1 MSASEAR
8 VTATQ
13 AGGVLIIGA
22 GFSGLGIAAMLDKSG
37 IRDWIILE
45 QADDVGGT
53 WRDNTYPGCAC
64 DIPSPLYSYSFAQNP
79 FWSHLFAP
87 QAEIHG
93 YLKHFAQDRQLT
105 SRIQFGKSVQNLTW
119 NEQARQWEVTTSD
132 GAIYHFTYVVSGVG
146 LLHRPK
152 VPTLPGIENFKGE
165 VFHSAAWNHSYDLS
179 GKRVAVVGTG
189 ASAIQFVP
197 AIVDQVESMTVFQRS
212 APWILPKANRPLD
225 SRYKRLS
232 RVFPPYMWYER
243 AKLYWIHEKRAEGF
257 TNITSD
263 TGKSEHLGRTL
274 LERQVADPELRK
286 KLTPDYAIG
295 CKRLLISNDYY
306 PALAREHVEVATD
319 GVGEFYDEGIVT
331 TSGEK
336 VEADCVIFGTG
347 FDAQNAL
354 AEVSIRGR
362 NGIDL
367 NDAWGEGMSA
377 YLGST
382 ISGFP
387 NFFIMCGPNTGLGH
401 NSQVF
406 MIEAQ
411 GRYIC
416 AVVKHAQRKGGTV
429 EVKRAVHDAFRDWL
443 DGRMESTVWQAGG
456 CTSWYIDSRSG
467 KNTLLWP
474 STTLDF
480 WRKTRFVRPSDY
492 IFG

>member
-1 MSASEAR
+1 MSTSDTRGAPPQTGR
-8 VTATQ
+8 
-13 AGGVLIIGA
+13 VLIIGA

-37 IRDWIILE
+37 IRDWVILE
-45 QADDVGGT
+45 RSTDVGGT

-79 FWSHLFAP
+79 AWSHLFAP
-87 QAEIHG
+87 QPEIHD
-93 YLKHFAQDRQLT
+93 YLRRFARDRQLT
-105 SRIQFGKSVQNLTW
+105 SRIQFGKTLRELTW
-119 NEQARQWEVTTSD
+119 DEGSHQWDATTDD
-132 GAIYHFTYVVSGVG
+132 GSTYHFTYVVSGVG
-146 LLHRPK
+146 LLHRAKLPE
-152 VPTLPGIENFKGE
+152 LPGLQKFKGE
-165 VFHSAAWNHSYDLS
+165 VFHSAGWNHSYDLS

-189 ASAIQFVP
+189 ASAIQFIP
-197 AIVDQVESMTVFQRS
+197 AIVDQVDSMTVFQRS
-212 APWILPKANRPLD
+212 APWVLPKANRPLE

-232 RVFPPYMWYER
+232 KTFPPYMWYQR
-243 AKLYWIHEKRAEGF
+243 AKLYWIHEQRAQGF
-257 TNITSD
+257 TDIASD
-263 TGKSEHLGRTL
+263 TDKSERLGRKL
-274 LERQVADPELRK
+274 LDRQVADPELRA

-306 PALAREHVEVATD
+306 PAMSREHVDVVTD
-319 GVGEFYDEGIVT
+319 GVGEVYDDGIIT
-331 TSGEK
+331 TAGEK
-336 VEADCVIFGTG
+336 IEADCVIFGTG

-354 AEVSIRGR
+354 AEISIRGR
-362 NGIDL
+362 GGVDL

-382 ISGFP
+382 VSGFP

-416 AVVKHAQRKGGTV
+416 SVLKRAQRKGGTV
-429 EVKRAVHDAFRDWL
+429 EVKQSVHDQFRTWL

-456 CTSWYIDSRSG
+456 CSSWYIDSRSG

-480 WRKTRFVRPSDY
+480 WRRTKFVRSSDY
-492 IFG
+492 TFE